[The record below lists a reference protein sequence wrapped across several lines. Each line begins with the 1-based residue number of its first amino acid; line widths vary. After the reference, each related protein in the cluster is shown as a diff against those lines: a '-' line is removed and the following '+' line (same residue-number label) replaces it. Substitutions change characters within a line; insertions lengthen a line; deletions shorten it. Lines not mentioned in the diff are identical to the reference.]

1 MYAMDLHKCCMQA
14 YKTQK
19 KLKVVVFEPPVK
31 HIFSMYDGNQLSKRR
46 MFLTSVSI
54 PSPTLCAVN
63 SSFCFKQQQQQ
74 HGTMMVHQSKH
85 LLTRPQENQ
94 RSTSRANLFE
104 RAFHVDALVPGRGRV
119 GQAVAGV
126 AAAAD
131 VDLLAAERAESL
143 GHHQHAVVR

>member
-1 MYAMDLHKCCMQA
+1 MQA
-14 YKTQK
+14 YKTQM
-19 KLKVVVFEPPVK
+19 KLKVVVFEPPLK
-31 HIFSMYDGNQLSKRR
+31 HIFSRFDGTQLSKRPGR
-46 MFLTSVSI
+46 MFLTSVSM
-54 PSPTLCAVN
+54 PSPTLRAVN

-74 HGTMMVHQSKH
+74 QHGTMMIHQSKH
-85 LLTRPQENQ
+85 LLTRPRENQ
-94 RSTSRANLFE
+94 RLASSANLFE
-104 RAFHVDALVPGRGRV
+104 RALHVDALVPGRGWV